1 MTLRALDLMW
11 SITKRHALRFPKSIS
26 RSIAA
31 ISFAAVLVLGISV
44 IESKDAPAGF
54 VSAQNQGICD
64 RTFEVQTAIGTALQ
78 TPSKN
83 CADYTTSDLEG
94 FTGTLEVQDLATL
107 TTLKSG
113 DFDGFSGLDRLYIR
127 RNGITELPAD
137 IFDGLD
143 SLTQL
148 NFSSNFLEELPA
160 GIFSGLP
167 SLEYLLPY
175 DNLLTSFEADW
186 FDGFDGSASLTW
198 LNFRGNRIS
207 TIDADAFDGF
217 SALRWLYLDFN
228 DLRTF
233 PDGLFDG
240 LSSLS
245 TLHANFNDLQ
255 TLPSGLF
262 DRMTSDA
269 QPGVNASLSNLYL
282 SNNELTSMPSGLVDN
297 LSALSRLY
305 LHRNELAS
313 LPSGFLDDV
322 VRLTNLTLGHNELAS
337 LPSGFFSAGNNL
349 ELLYLN
355 DNRLT
360 SLDGI
365 GFETLHD
372 VLNLH
377 LQNNELTSL
386 PSSFVT
392 SYVEDA
398 AATPPEKYCLVEINL
413 EQNPFSETWIQSGEL
428 SDFLSAFGSIDPRG
442 PGLCSYNGIADD
454 AFAFDF
460 TDVQQLGLGG
470 IDLDVEVTGE
480 SMTAWELLTADLA
493 TAGSFD
499 ILYEFSFGWDGLT
512 IDQDVLDALP
522 YYLEVLRIQ
531 DARFDSAVNGASF
544 ERFNTGTRGVWTSD
558 WDFRRRDDLSLSI
571 NFSHFPTRSY
581 VATAGLNVL
590 ELDNMGLTAD
600 SGGFLD
606 TIHVG
611 PQGGSRL
618 QGTLRVLRVSNNPE
632 LTSIPNDIDGLFN
645 LYGLDFDGTG
655 ITSIAADAFSDFSYL
670 AFLSI
675 NNSEL
680 EEIDVN
686 AFRGD
691 SLEDLQVLEF
701 QNNEIS
707 ELPAGMFSG
716 MTQLRQVFL
725 NENEIVNLPAGLFE
739 GVTTLDML
747 QLGSNPGAPFPID
760 ITVEDDD
767 TDPAMKRLHV
777 REGAPQSFNAE
788 VVENGLTSSVVPVE
802 AGATISAEAFA
813 LPSGSAVKVPDA
825 LRNQRVSASEYCWG
839 LEYCFDGFEFVSD
852 AAPSI
857 IGMSF
862 EPQSQAYAVGDT
874 MQFEVEFDSNV
885 VVEGTPQLSFELGDE
900 TRYADYVGGNPHSTL
915 RFEYTVEEK
924 DRDLKQVSMASSM
937 LVYVSGS
944 SITDPETQ
952 EVAAVT
958 PRQTEAVLQA
968 VSTKIEITH
977 NTASLITRAR
987 IDRIEPTVSSIN
999 VSAGARIRLGVDVFG
1014 AQDIKDN
1021 GLADGIDL
1029 MWSDGDAGG
1038 NFDGDGREVTYTAP
1052 ARPGTYTVSVA
1063 TPFSACRA
1071 PATDEIRC
1079 GTEFIIKVL
1088 RSRASVE
1095 PTPVPVNP
1103 AGTIPTILTDPDG
1116 NQYEVFTPEGGGT
1129 FTGDASSLIAGP
1141 GVVPNGEIVG
1151 LRIAEGGSASNEG
1164 NTYQRYTLGGS
1175 WYEISAVDASNT
1187 SVSSYGLNDAVEVC
1201 VPLPNELRSNISGL
1215 ALVTINSDDSL
1226 TILSSR
1232 VRLAPSGAKVCG
1244 NLSSVPAQVA
1254 VGTSGSPAPLP
1265 TEVPETDES
1274 VLPDT
1279 GGAAPSNDGM
1289 IWAMML
1295 GSVALI
1301 GGLAA
1306 LRVRRRKS
1314 CRNEVRFDD
1323 A

>member
-1 MTLRALDLMW
+1 MTLRALDSMW
-11 SITKRHALRFPKSIS
+11 SVTKRHAPRFPKSIS

-31 ISFAAVLVLGISV
+31 ILFAAVLVLGISV
-44 IESKDAPAGF
+44 IESRNAPAGF
-54 VSAQNQGICD
+54 VNAQNQGICD
-64 RTFEVQTAIGTALQ
+64 RTPEVQTAIGTALQ

-113 DFDGFSGLDRLYIR
+113 DFDGFSGLDKLYIR

-143 SLTQL
+143 SLKQL

-167 SLEYLLPY
+167 SLEYLVAD

-198 LNFRGNRIS
+198 LNFRGNQIS
-207 TIDADAFDGF
+207 TIDTDALDGF

-233 PDGLFDG
+233 PAGLFDG

-269 QPGVNASLSNLYL
+269 QLGINASLSNLYL

-322 VRLTNLTLGHNELAS
+322 GDLRFLTLGHNELAS
-337 LPSGFFSAGNNL
+337 LPADFFKEGNKL
-349 ELLYLN
+349 ITLQLN
-355 DNRLT
+355 DNLLT
-360 SLDGI
+360 SLDGT
-365 GFETLHD
+365 GFETLQD
-372 VLNLH
+372 VLTLH
-377 LQNNELTSL
+377 LQNNLLTSL

-398 AATPPEKYCLVEINL
+398 AATTPEYCLLEIRLDN
-413 EQNPFSETWIQSGEL
+413 NPFSETWIQSGEL
-428 SDFLSAFGSIDPRG
+428 NDFLDAYGTVDPGGSVPCFYSIQNSYDY
-442 PGLCSYNGIADD
+442 PGVLK
-454 AFAFDF
+454 
-460 TDVQQLGLGG
+460 LGLGG
-470 IDLDVEVTGE
+470 INLDVEVTDE
-480 SMTAWELLTADLA
+480 SMTAWELLMEDL
-493 TAGSFD
+493 TGTGKFG
-499 ILYEFSFGWDGLT
+499 ILNELSFGWDGLV
-512 IDQDVLDALP
+512 IDQDVLDVLP

-531 DARFDSAVNGASF
+531 DARFDSTVSGTSF
-544 ERFNTGTRGVWTSD
+544 ERFNTGSRGVWTRD
-558 WDFRRRDDLSLSI
+558 WDFRRREDLSLSI

-632 LTSIPNDIDGLFN
+632 LTSIPNDIDRLSN

-655 ITSIAADAFSDFSYL
+655 ITSIPADAFSDFSYL

-680 EEIDVN
+680 EGIDVN

-862 EPQSQAYAVGDT
+862 EPQSQAYAVGDK

-937 LVYVSGS
+937 LVYASGS

-958 PRQTEAVLQA
+958 PRLTQA
-968 VSTKIEITH
+968 VARAVETPVEITY
-977 NTASLITRAR
+977 NTTSLITRAR
-987 IDRIEPTVSSIN
+987 IKRIERTINAVTVS
-999 VSAGARIRLGVDVFG
+999 GGDTIRLSVDVFG

-1021 GLADGIDL
+1021 GLADGLDFL
-1029 MWSDGDAGG
+1029 WGDGDAGG
-1038 NFDGDGREVTYTAP
+1038 NFDGSGLEVSYTAP
-1052 ARPGTYTVSVA
+1052 DRPGTYTVSVA

-1071 PATDEIRC
+1071 PVTDEVRC
-1079 GTEFIIKVL
+1079 AATFDITVR
-1088 RSRASVE
+1088 RSSAAVE
-1095 PTPVPVNP
+1095 PTPEPRNP
-1103 AGTIPTILTDPDG
+1103 TGAIPTILTDSDG

-1129 FTGDASSLIAGP
+1129 FTGDASSLKAGS

-1151 LRIAEGGSASNEG
+1151 LRIAEGGSASNAG
-1164 NTYQRYTLGGS
+1164 KTYQRYSLGGS

-1187 SVSSYGLNDAVEVC
+1187 SVSSYGLSDAVEVC
-1201 VPLPNELRSNISGL
+1201 IPLPDALRSNISSL
-1215 ALVTINSDDSL
+1215 ALVVINADDSL
-1226 TILSSR
+1226 TILSSI
-1232 VRLAPSGAKVCG
+1232 VRISSSGTNVCG
-1244 NLSSVPAQVA
+1244 SLSSVPAKLA
-1254 VGTSGSPAPLP
+1254 VGTAGSPAALP
-1265 TEVPETDES
+1265 TAVPDTADMS
-1274 VLPDT
+1274 DLPDT
-1279 GGAAPSNDGM
+1279 GGAAPSSPM
-1289 IWAMML
+1289 VVFWI
-1295 GSVALI
+1295 LI
-1301 GGLAA
+1301 VGLASIVVGGA
-1306 LRVRRRKS
+1306 MRRAR
-1314 CRNEVRFDD
+1314 RNSIK
-1323 A
+1323 